1 MRIAETR
8 LKQIIREELRAMRQM
23 PEVAETLVRGIDSMD
38 LVEIINEIGALIVQN
53 HYIAIEDHEQGTLGV
68 AGDVVAE
75 FEEGLMPYMND
86 YFDAEAHIS
95 EKLGKAVEWIDEAI
109 RDELEE

>member
-23 PEVAETLVRGIDSMD
+23 PEVAEALEQGIDSMD
-38 LVEIINEIGALIVQN
+38 LVEIVNEIGALIAQN
-53 HYIAIEDHEQGTLGV
+53 HYIAIEDHEQGTIGV

-75 FEEGLMPYMND
+75 FEEGLMPYMDD
-86 YFDAEAHIS
+86 YFGAEAPIGD
-95 EKLGKAVEWIDEAI
+95 KLGKTVEWLDEAI
-109 RDELEE
+109 RDELEG